1 MAYGTPFPVNPTLT
15 AISIGYS
22 NPTIYYIADQ
32 VMPRRPVPN
41 SAFKWMYHP
50 IGEAFT
56 VPNTEVGRLGRVE
69 RVEFTGEFRD
79 GSVTDYGLEDA
90 VPISDINSAASM
102 RAAGLGTFNPMDQA
116 VEGLTDLL
124 SVDREMRVA
133 AMVQNPNNYGTKMR
147 LVMSGSDMFSDPTS
161 DPIGVIK
168 AALSATLIFRP
179 NTAAMSRPTWDIVS
193 SHPKLV
199 NAVRGNVTGQG
210 IITTDEFAK
219 LFGLSKVLIGE
230 AFSNV
235 ARRGQALDIR
245 RIWGNSISL
254 LFINP
259 AVGPEA
265 GTTWGMTCC
274 YGTRF
279 AGDWYDRNAGLEG
292 AQVIRLGERCREI
305 VTAPEV
311 GFLLQNVVTPAI

>member
-15 AISIGYS
+15 AIAIGYS
-22 NPTIYYIADQ
+22 NPAVYYIADQ

-41 SAFKWMYHP
+41 SAFKWMYYP
-50 IGEAFT
+50 IGQTFT
-56 VPNTEVGRLGRVE
+56 VPKTEVGRLGRVE
-69 RVEFTGEFRD
+69 RVEFSGEFRD
-79 GSVTDYGLEDA
+79 GSVSDYGLEDA

-102 RAAGLGTFNPMDQA
+102 RAAGLGTFNPVDQA
-116 VEGLTDLL
+116 TEGLTALL
-124 SVDREMRVA
+124 MVDREMRVA
-133 AMVQNPNNYGTKMR
+133 SVVQDPNNYGLKQR
-147 LVMSGSDMFSDPTS
+147 LALSGQSQFSDPTS
-161 DPIGVIK
+161 DLIDVIK

-210 IITTDEFAK
+210 IITPDEFAK
-219 LFGLSKVLIGE
+219 LFGLTKVLIGE

-235 ARRGQALDIR
+235 ARKGQVLDIR

-259 AVGPEA
+259 AVGPEV

-279 AGDWYDRNAGLEG
+279 AGDWYDKNAGLEG
-292 AQVIRLGERCREI
+292 GQVIRLGERVKEI

-311 GFLLQNVVTPAI
+311 GFLLQNVVPSAA